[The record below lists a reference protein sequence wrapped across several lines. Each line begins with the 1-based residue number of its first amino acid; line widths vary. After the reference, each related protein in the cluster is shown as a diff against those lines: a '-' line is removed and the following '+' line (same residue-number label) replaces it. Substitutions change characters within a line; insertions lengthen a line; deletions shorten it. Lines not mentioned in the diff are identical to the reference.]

1 MLRVLYSSLLI
12 FLSTLFCAQLPLARD
27 TIKVIENGLVLKMPW
42 ANGLNYINA
51 SQTDINFD
59 GKKDLVFFDR
69 AGSNGKGRFRCFV
82 NIGIAGE
89 VKYIAD
95 PGLSYYFP
103 ICTDWAVL
111 KDYNCDGKEDLF
123 CSTSSGIK
131 IYKNIGSA
139 QTGPKFA
146 LEQSLL
152 ESNYNPTGVANMV
165 NLYASSVGVPG
176 IADVDGDGDLDIL
189 TFAPQGIIIEYHK
202 NRSKEKYGHC
212 DSLDYE
218 ISEYCWGNIS
228 ESNCSV
234 NLNAC
239 SSAKSTAPFNSQNS
253 NKPYHAGSCLLCL
266 DSDDDGDKD
275 LVMGDIVCNT
285 LQYVH
290 NTGSSTNALFT
301 DTTKRYPNYPNKNN
315 TLQVK
320 IDNFPCAYSADV
332 NNDGKLDLLA
342 SPNAPNSENFESV
355 WYYQNVSSTNTV
367 NFQFV
372 RKNLF
377 QNEMIDV
384 GQNAYPVL
392 FDYNADGKKDLL
404 IGTHGYYINNSL
416 SARLTLYQ
424 NVGTNAVPSFSLVSR
439 DYANLSSK
447 NLNFVMPTVG
457 DIDGD
462 GDIDI
467 CVGNST
473 GQIHWLEN
481 TAGAGNPCNFSIFKL
496 NPFSFTTPSGTG
508 SPQLFDLDN
517 DGKLDLLIGM
527 RNGRIAFYKNTAT
540 TVSTPSFSLM
550 NSFLGSV
557 DVKDASNIYGTDGYA
572 APHFYKDGTELK
584 LLVGSINGR
593 VFQYSV
599 PNNLSSTFP
608 LINNSVNAYNEGEQS
623 TVWYEDIN
631 ADGKPDLF
639 IGNASGGLSF
649 FSSNSPFVGLSK
661 DTKYIH
667 SPLQVFP
674 NPNNGVV
681 NMEILNEG
689 ENIQNVSIYS
699 TLGNLVLK
707 NDFFNNKIQMDLS
720 ALETGIYFAK
730 ITISRTNGNSIF
742 TYKLVKQ

>member
-1 MLRVLYSSLLI
+1 MPSVLHSFLLI
-12 FLSTLFCAQLPLARD
+12 FITTLCYAQLPVARD
-27 TIKVIENGLVLKMPW
+27 TIQVIENGVVLKMPW
-42 ANGLNYINA
+42 SNGLNYINA

-69 AGSNGKGRFRCFV
+69 AGSNGTGRFRCFV
-82 NIGIAGE
+82 NNGIAGE
-89 VKYIAD
+89 LKYKAE

-103 ICTDWAVL
+103 NCTDWAVF

-131 IYKNIGSA
+131 IYKNVGSA
-139 QTGPKFA
+139 QSGPKYL
-146 LEQSLL
+146 LEKSLL
-152 ESNYNPTGVANMV
+152 ESNYNPTGAANMV

-176 IADVDGDGDLDIL
+176 IADIDGDGDLDIL

-202 NRSKEKYGHC
+202 NKSKEKYGHC

-234 NLNAC
+234 SLNAC
-239 SSAKSTAPFNSQNS
+239 TAQKKSEQFTSQNI

-266 DSDDDGDKD
+266 DSDNDGDKD
-275 LVMGDIVCNT
+275 LIMGDIVCNT
-285 LQYVH
+285 LQYIH
-290 NTGSSTNALFT
+290 NTGSPTSALFT
-301 DTTKRYPNYPNKNN
+301 DTTKLYPNYPNKNN
-315 TLQVK
+315 TQQVK
-320 IDNFPCAYSADV
+320 IDNFPCAYTADV
-332 NNDGKLDLLA
+332 NNDGKMDLLA
-342 SPNAPNSENFESV
+342 SPNAPNSENFASV
-355 WYYQNVSSTNTV
+355 WYYQNASNTNTV
-367 NFQFV
+367 NFQLV

-377 QNEMIDV
+377 QSEMIDV
-384 GQNAYPVL
+384 GQNAYPIL

-424 NVGTNAVPSFSLVSR
+424 NVGSNAQPSFSLITR

-467 CVGNST
+467 CIGNST

-481 TAGAGNPCNFSIFKL
+481 TAGAGNLCNFSLFKL

-508 SPQLFDLDN
+508 APQLFDLDN

-527 RNGRIAFYKNTAT
+527 RNGKIAFYKNTAVN
-540 TVSTPSFSLM
+540 VSSPSFSLV
-550 NSFLGSV
+550 NPFLGAI

-572 APHFYKDGTELK
+572 APHFYKDGSNVK

-593 VFQYSV
+593 IFHYSV
-599 PNNLSSTFP
+599 PNSLSSPFL
-608 LINNSVNAYNEGEQS
+608 LINNSVNAYSEGEQS
-623 TVWYEDIN
+623 TVWFEDIN
-631 ADGKPDLF
+631 GDGKPDLF

-649 FSSNSPFVGLSK
+649 FSSNSPFVSLSEE
-661 DTKYIH
+661 TKLSDSQIKI
-667 SPLQVFP
+667 FP
-674 NPNNGVV
+674 NPTNGFI
-681 NMEILNEG
+681 NLEILSESD
-689 ENIQNVSIYS
+689 NIQNVSIYS
-699 TLGNLVLK
+699 TLGELV
-707 NDFFNNKIQMDLS
+707 FESTIFNNKIQMNLS
-720 ALETGIYFAK
+720 ALEVGIYFAK
-730 ITISRTNGNSIF
+730 ITISQAKGNPIF
-742 TYKLVKQ
+742 TYKIVKE